1 MLTWLMQLLK
11 NNLKVYS
18 LEILETS
25 DAFYYLENSWRNCSL
40 PKVSHETDCRV
51 TPMLTKSHRKPFIF
65 GNREL

>member
-25 DAFYYLENSWRNCSL
+25 DAFYYLENRL
-40 PKVSHETDCRV
+40 EK
-51 TPMLTKSHRKPFIF
+51 L
-65 GNREL
+65 